1 MKLLSGTL
9 TLLAGAVM
17 LLSNTSCA
25 TSSDRSPSAITK
37 VKYFHLD
44 PVNRVRTF
52 DRMISFD
59 QGYHRYG
66 AVDNQQLQEKTGH
79 YYSVFWKTEDRTA
92 NVKLRMDYR
101 HQSTGPKEYSFEIDV
116 DKIRR
121 RNVTKFAVVGED
133 YLTLGPVT
141 AWKITL
147 MVNGEIAGE
156 NKSFLWK

>member
-1 MKLLSGTL
+1 
-9 TLLAGAVM
+9 M
-17 LLSNTSCA
+17 LLSSTSCA
-25 TSSDRSPSAITK
+25 TSDRSASAITK

-44 PVNRVRTF
+44 PATRVRTY

-59 QGYHRYG
+59 QSYYRYG
-66 AVDNQQLQEKTGH
+66 AVDNEQLQEKVGH
-79 YYSVFWKTEDRTA
+79 YYSVFWRTDDRTA
-92 NVKLRMDYR
+92 DVKLRMDYR

-121 RNVTKFAVVGED
+121 RNVTKFAVVGQD

-141 AWKITL
+141 AWRVTL
-147 MVNGEIAGE
+147 IINGEVAGE